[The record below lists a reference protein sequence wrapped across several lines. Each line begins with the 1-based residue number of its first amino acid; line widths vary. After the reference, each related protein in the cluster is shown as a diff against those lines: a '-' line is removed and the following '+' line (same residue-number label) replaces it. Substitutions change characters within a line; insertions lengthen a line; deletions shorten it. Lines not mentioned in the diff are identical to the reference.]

1 MIDTIYWLAIAAGVV
16 VNFTALTLL
25 TLRYIPF
32 TAIARATG
40 IILVCLAL
48 FSLEHF
54 VGLGELYPIFL
65 PLTALSL
72 CVIWLERARF
82 LDENFRTAEL
92 VFLCALLF
100 GALWRLTSPDIVE
113 DNDRLSDFHLVSN
126 YLSGERLPPVD
137 NWLPYQRLN
146 YYYAFQHYSAALL
159 GRLFGLGPGASF
171 NLAAVILGA
180 LVLALAWEFLTI
192 LRVRFGLKVL
202 SIAALAIGGTGISP
216 LFHLITSPFPSGFF
230 HGASAYHDVL
240 YNSRFVGWFETTVA
254 SDAWRAL
261 FGETQRSFLLP
272 IETFGHQYVLGGY
285 HAVLSGFL
293 LLFLALT
300 IIVALPQSSK
310 TARARLEFLLGL
322 SLPLTLCSNAW
333 VLPLQAALIGSWKI
347 WDRRVSGHWELLFL
361 ASGVAVGVFVLLPFI
376 AGLASAADYLRP
388 ELVTLNERAP
398 IAQFLI
404 VFWPLIVLAVAVPL
418 AGQARSLA
426 GFLASLFLGLLVFA
440 ELFNFF
446 DGAYS
451 GEFARFNA
459 ALKWWGWIFTGGVFA
474 ISAFLLASDR
484 RAVRV
489 IVATTL
495 ILISVF
501 ALDTGRIFAFRGL
514 SGKIDGSRFYAQD
527 LSNGRMMDYL
537 ANAPRGIVLEKVY
550 EERPIDTGIYGS
562 FAVKPSLV
570 GVPWILNVW
579 KRNLTELPGL
589 IAEIKSFYAGSLKQA
604 ARFLAGHNV
613 RYVVWSVRESRDL
626 DTWRTIDDQIGSDFR
641 WLEFSRAPDAHIGL
655 WIRR

>member
-1 MIDTIYWLAIAAGVV
+1 M
-16 VNFTALTLL
+16 
-25 TLRYIPF
+25 
-32 TAIARATG
+32 
-40 IILVCLAL
+40 
-48 FSLEHF
+48 
-54 VGLGELYPIFL
+54 
-65 PLTALSL
+65 
-72 CVIWLERARF
+72 
-82 LDENFRTAEL
+82 
-92 VFLCALLF
+92 
-100 GALWRLTSPDIVE
+100 
-113 DNDRLSDFHLVSN
+113 
-126 YLSGERLPPVD
+126 
-137 NWLPYQRLN
+137 
-146 YYYAFQHYSAALL
+146 
-159 GRLFGLGPGASF
+159 
-171 NLAAVILGA
+171 
-180 LVLALAWEFLTI
+180 
-192 LRVRFGLKVL
+192 
-202 SIAALAIGGTGISP
+202 
-216 LFHLITSPFPSGFF
+216 
-230 HGASAYHDVL
+230 
-240 YNSRFVGWFETTVA
+240 A

-272 IETFGHQYVLGGY
+272 IETFGYQYVLAGY

-300 IIVALPQSSK
+300 IIVALPQSS
-310 TARARLEFLLGL
+310 TTVRARLEFLLGL
-322 SLPLTLCSNAW
+322 TLPLTLCSNAW
-333 VLPLQAALIGSWKI
+333 AFPLQVALIGSWKI

-361 ASGVAVGVFVLLPFI
+361 ASGVAIGVLVLLPYL
-376 AGLASAADYLRP
+376 AGLGSAVTYLRP
-388 ELVTLNERAP
+388 QFVTSNERAP
-398 IAQFLI
+398 IGQFLI

-446 DGAYS
+446 DGGYS

-489 IVATTL
+489 IAAITL
-495 ILISVF
+495 VLISVF

-514 SGKIDGSRFYAQD
+514 TGKIDGSRFYSQD
-527 LSNGRMMDYL
+527 LSNARMMDYL

-579 KRNLTELPGL
+579 KRDLTELPGL
-589 IAEIKSFYAGSLKQA
+589 IADIKSFYAGSLKQA
-604 ARFLAGHNV
+604 GRFLAGHNV
-613 RYVVWSVRESRDL
+613 HYVVWSVRESKGL

-641 WLEFSRAPDAHIGL
+641 WLEFSRSPDAHIGL
-655 WIRR
+655 WICR